1 MLAFRD
7 GPPKVLTKFLMIS
20 NNLEKYI
27 MKHTSVEYFWE
38 LLLQKLRTD
47 YST

>member
-7 GPPKVLTKFLMIS
+7 GPPKVLIKFLMIS

-27 MKHTSVEYFWE
+27 MKHTSVECFWE
-38 LLLQKLRTD
+38 TIIKT
-47 YST
+47 